1 MQEATSGMVSQIK
14 TIAKYEVRNWAT
26 FNANIVQL
34 QGLEQV
40 WTPCYIEPMTNSFCT
55 QEQCIIDLFA
65 VTTVSFSCV
74 DEDRELGTFI

>member
-1 MQEATSGMVSQIK
+1 MQEATSRMVSQIQ

-26 FNANIVQL
+26 FNANIIIL

-40 WTPCYIEPMTNSFCT
+40 RTPCYIETMTDSLCT

-65 VTTVSFSCV
+65 VTTVTLTGM
-74 DEDRELGTFI
+74 DEDWELATFI